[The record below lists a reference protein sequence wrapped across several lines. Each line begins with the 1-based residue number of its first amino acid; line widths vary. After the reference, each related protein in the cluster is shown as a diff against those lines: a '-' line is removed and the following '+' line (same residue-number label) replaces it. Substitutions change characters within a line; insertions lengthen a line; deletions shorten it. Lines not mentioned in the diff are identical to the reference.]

1 MKFLIL
7 AENTNYKCDC
17 WPYLH
22 FRGLE
27 PYELRKRLDQRN
39 IPSTIIEWFSHWS
52 KDQLKV
58 CIDSWFKGEEFP
70 VIAISTPYAQG
81 DIPGIRDL
89 LLQARKQYPNLKII
103 HTGSRTYNESLKD
116 VIDVFF
122 LSRSMEMFDNWL
134 DNKNLD
140 LYKKH
145 NNPLVLVNDF
155 VKDAVDNPIL
165 PVVNDS
171 DCLTDKDVIG
181 FELGIGCRFNCTF
194 CNYELRNTQTTN
206 LTTSKELSNFLEQC
220 YQKYGITNFYTAD
233 DTINESDEKLV
244 ILAEAVEQLSFKPNI
259 SCFVRL
265 DVLTARPHQMDLLE
279 RIQFFSIFFGIES
292 FNNNASKQVRKKS
305 SIGNV
310 YATLEELKKRCP
322 ETFTAGG
329 LIVGLNG
336 DSRESI
342 IESTEL
348 VIKNHLLDSIQAYP
362 LSITKSTSISDK
374 DFQSDIDTNPD
385 KFNYKTKKIKGLLHR
400 DNPSTEVYH
409 WESNWID
416 LDGASMLCGEILNM
430 CEGRVF
436 NFNHWEYL
444 RASSLGLVQ
453 NKTLPLSWRDHCQN
467 LSEKFK
473 KNYISEK
480 LKQFK

>member
-27 PYELRKRLDQRN
+27 PYEIRKRLEHRN
-39 IPSTIIEWFSHWS
+39 ITSTIIEWFTHWS
-52 KDQLKV
+52 NEDLKD
-58 CIDSWFKGEEFP
+58 CISSWFGDDESP
-70 VIAISTPYAQG
+70 VIVISTPYAQV
-81 DIPGIRDL
+81 DIPSIRDVL
-89 LLQARKQYPNLKII
+89 TKARNQYPNLKVI

-116 VIDVFF
+116 VIDIFF
-122 LSRSMEMFDNWL
+122 LSRSMEMFDDWL
-134 DNKNLD
+134 DNKDLS

-145 NNPLVLVNDF
+145 DSPLVLVNNF

-165 PVVNDS
+165 PVLNDS
-171 DCLTDKDVIG
+171 DCLSNKDIIG

-194 CNYELRNTQTTN
+194 CNYELRNTRTTT
-206 LTTSKELSNFLEQC
+206 LTNAKDLSNFLEQC

-292 FNNNASKQVRKKS
+292 FNENASKQIRKKS

-310 YATLEELKKRCP
+310 YATLEELKRRCP
-322 ETFTAGG
+322 NTFTVGG

-342 IESTEL
+342 INSTEL
-348 VIKNHLLDSIQAYP
+348 VIKNQLLDSIQAYP
-362 LSITKSTSISDK
+362 LSITKSTTVSDLG
-374 DFQSDIDTNPD
+374 FQSDIDSNPE
-385 KFNYKTKKIKGLLHR
+385 KYNYKTKKIEGLSYR
-400 DNPSTEVYH
+400 ENPGTEVYY
-409 WESNWID
+409 WKSNWID
-416 LDGASMLCGEILNM
+416 SNDASILCGEILNM
-430 CEGRVF
+430 CQEKVF
-436 NFNHWEYL
+436 DFNHWEYL

-453 NKTLPLSWRDHCQN
+453 NKTLPVSWRDHCKN

-473 KNYISEK
+473 KNYISKK
-480 LKQFK
+480 LKEFK